1 MKLKVDENIGRSGIE
16 FLRQQGH
23 DTMGVH
29 EQGLGGKPDN
39 VVFAVCAGEG
49 RTLITLDRD
58 FGQVTRFPP
67 ERSAGIV
74 VLDLGGPGSLPR
86 LQARLRDFLALA
98 ATRPVTGELWI
109 VEPGRVRVHLAKDE
123 PSS

>member
-16 FLRQQGH
+16 FLRQRGH

-29 EQGLGGKPDN
+29 EQGLGGKADST
-39 VVFAVCAGEG
+39 VFDVCVAEG

-58 FGQVTRFPP
+58 FGQVPRFPP

-74 VLDLGGPGSLPR
+74 VLDLGASASLPR
-86 LQARLRDFLALA
+86 LLGRLRDFLALA
-98 ATRPVTGELWI
+98 GSRPVMGELWI

-123 PSS
+123 LA